1 MLYAYCI
8 CEEDNQDNFLE
19 NSFIGGHFGAEVS
32 ETASWERTLKNA
44 SLTRFIWFYLPH
56 TARSSRTL
64 KTVAPLK
71 NGAQFSLHPTQHS
84 LQPPTLKLPPR

>member
-32 ETASWERTLKNA
+32 ETARWERTLKNA
-44 SLTRFIWFYLPH
+44 SLTRFICH
-56 TARSSRTL
+56 TPPAAA
-64 KTVAPLK
+64 APLK
-71 NGAQFSLHPTQHS
+71 LS
-84 LQPPTLKLPPR
+84 PR

>member
-32 ETASWERTLKNA
+32 ETASWERTFEQYEPDPL
-44 SLTRFIWFYLPH
+44 YLYFWTFCNKAFNQH
-56 TARSSRTL
+56 DKHSWLLANDCERRSRAKKIRAWNL
-64 KTVAPLK
+64 
-71 NGAQFSLHPTQHS
+71 
-84 LQPPTLKLPPR
+84 